1 MPRNIAQRRDLR
13 NWSKADELIEIAT
26 AISQYAPRSVLPLNA
41 DKKPLVKGWREAG
54 ISLRQTCGIIR
65 GAADRN
71 PANHPMIAIR
81 TGKASGL
88 TVVDLDLKEAPG
100 TVDLVKRR
108 VAEIFGQ
115 PVYVVMTPS
124 GGEHWY
130 FLHNGEGNHNLRD
143 SHGLPVDVKGEG
155 GQVAIA
161 PSWRSDGRQYRWRI
175 SADDAAM
182 GWMEILAAAGK
193 RDTPEGDDP
202 FGLPTI
208 KARALDGV
216 PTVEVEDD
224 NPSPAQRRAG
234 VEDGDTTKASATVQ
248 GFRINDPVEDGARN
262 DTLFRVV
269 RSHAAN
275 GLPDDEVEAFA
286 YDYNV
291 RYMIPPLP
299 DADVRK
305 ILGSIR
311 KYKRENR
318 LWRAG
323 DEARA
328 VVPISGIA
336 SDDLSDSAKVLM
348 IFIQCQHSAHN
359 APFPLQADRMAFEGF
374 IPGWGRD
381 KYNKRRAELV
391 DAGYLSVHH
400 QGGKHGKGHASMYRI
415 TRPLGTARNFA
426 AHDFRPDLMPR
437 NGLGMVDGAIL
448 QERGEGV

>member
-26 AISQYAPRSVLPLNA
+26 AISQHVPRSVLPLSA
-41 DKKPLVKGWREAG
+41 DKVPLVKGWGNDG
-54 ISLRQTCGIIR
+54 ISLAQTCKIIER
-65 GAADRN
+65 AADRDLE
-71 PANHPMIAIR
+71 NHPMLGIR

-88 TVVDLDLKEAPG
+88 TVVDLDLKEAPA

-108 VAEIFGQ
+108 IAEMFGQ

-130 FLHNGEGNHNLRD
+130 YRHDGEGNHNLRG

-161 PSWRSDGRQYRWRI
+161 PSWGGSGRQYRWRI
-175 SADDAAM
+175 SADDAAL

-193 RDTPEGDDP
+193 RSTPQGDDP

-208 KARALDGV
+208 KAGALASVPVIDGGGAKV
-216 PTVEVEDD
+216 APRKQK
-224 NPSPAQRRAG
+224 AQDETGAVVRGLRVG
-234 VEDGDTTKASATVQ
+234 
-248 GFRINDPVEDGARN
+248 DPVEDGRRN

-269 RSHAAN
+269 RSHAAD

-286 YDYNV
+286 HDYNV
-291 RYMIPPLP
+291 RYMVPPLP
-299 DADVRK
+299 DADLQK
-305 ILGSIR
+305 ILGSVR
-311 KYKRENR
+311 KYRLENN

-328 VVPISGIA
+328 VVPVSA
-336 SDDLSDSAKVLM
+336 VTSDELSSDALRLM
-348 IFIQCQHSAHN
+348 MFIQCRHSAHN
-359 APFPLQADRMAFEGF
+359 APFPLQADAMARAGF
-374 IPGWGRD
+374 MPGWKRD
-381 KYNKRRAELV
+381 RYNKRRAELV
-391 DAGYLSVHH
+391 EANFLKVHN

-415 TRPLGTARNFA
+415 ARRLGAAQNFA
-426 AHDFRPDLMPR
+426 ARDFRPDLMPR
-437 NGLGMVDGAIL
+437 NGLGG
-448 QERGEGV
+448 G